1 MSSASSVQSSS
12 NTSFQ
17 CIPLGKIGESPTNPR
32 GHFDAAKLEELSR
45 SIKEV
50 GVLEP
55 LIVRAHKNGDGTA
68 FQVVSGARRYRAS
81 KLAGLAEVPATI
93 REFTDDQ
100 VRLIQL
106 AENGAREDLSPL
118 DEAEAYAALAAD
130 GLDPAAIAK
139 TLGKKTREI
148 AKRLPLAKLP
158 KRVKD
163 ALAAGHI
170 QVGHAELIG
179 LIPDAKMQERALG
192 RFLYDANDSGD
203 GKAILGCVP
212 LAMAKRIVEEEF
224 MTALSLAVFDPEDAS
239 LSPLGPCSACPHLAG
254 NNPDLFGD
262 VTGKA
267 VCTNPKDFQAKT
279 ENHLKKLR
287 ESGYTVLVSKNEA
300 KKAFPYGESDQV
312 GKDFVDLGAICHDD
326 PKRRTYEELLGKAE
340 KLTTVYALKNG
351 RVRKLYPA
359 KAIRPA
365 LVASGHGF
373 AKEKKKAAPTKKES
387 STSQANLERIG
398 DEAVSRELAAKLR
411 TVKLAPSGW
420 IDLVLRIAI
429 VSEGWK
435 VEGVIRRHGFDGSKE
450 EFATKREKIIAE
462 RVEAMTDAEKRA
474 FLVDFMI
481 GDWMHSADKAEAEL
495 YKHILKL
502 TGVDY
507 VKVANA
513 AIDEHKRKAAEA
525 KTADKPPIAAKT
537 VSVSKKAKDK
547 K

>member
-1 MSSASSVQSSS
+1 MSSDSSVQSQSVV
-12 NTSFQ
+12 TQF
-17 CIPLGKIGESPTNPR
+17 IPLTRLAESATNPR
-32 GHFDAAKLEELSR
+32 KHFDPKKLEELALN
-45 SIKEV
+45 IKEV

-55 LIVRAHKNGDGTA
+55 LLVRPRENGNGTTHEIVCGHRRSRAGT
-68 FQVVSGARRYRAS
+68 
-81 KLAGLAEVPATI
+81 LAGLGEVPCI
-93 REFTDDQ
+93 VRDFTDEQ
-100 VRLIQL
+100 VRLVQL
-106 AENGAREDLSPL
+106 AENAAREDLSPVE
-118 DEAEAYAALAAD
+118 EADAYAALVEE
-130 GLDPAAIAK
+130 GLSIGAVAQ

-192 RFLYDANDSGD
+192 RFLYNANDSGD

-224 MTALSLAVFDPEDAS
+224 MTALSLAVFDPEDAG

-287 ESGYTVLVSKNEA
+287 ESGYTVLVSKNEV
-300 KKAFPYGESDQV
+300 KKAFPYGDSDQL
-312 GKDFVDLGAICHDD
+312 GKEFVDIGAICHDD

-365 LVASGHGF
+365 LVASGHAF
-373 AKEKKKAAPTKKES
+373 AKEKKKTAPTKES

-398 DEAVSRELAAKLR
+398 DDAVSRDLAAKLR
-411 TVKLAPSGW
+411 AVKLAPSGW
-420 IDLVLRIAI
+420 IDLLLRIAI
-429 VSEGWK
+429 VSEGWR
-435 VEGVIRRHGFDGSKE
+435 VEGVIRRHGFEGSKE

-462 RVEAMTDAEKRA
+462 RLEVMTDAEKRA
-474 FLVDFMI
+474 FLVDFTI
-481 GDWMHSADKAEAEL
+481 GDWMHTADKAEQEL

-502 TGVDY
+502 AGVDC

-513 AIDEHKRKAAEA
+513 AIDAHKRKTAEA
-525 KTADKPPIAAKT
+525 KATDKPPIAAKT
-537 VSVSKKAKDK
+537 VSVAKNAKGKK
-547 K
+547 

>member
-1 MSSASSVQSSS
+1 MSGDSSVQPQSVV
-12 NTSFQ
+12 TQF
-17 CIPLGKIGESPTNPR
+17 IPLAHLTESPTNPR
-32 GHFDAAKLEELSR
+32 KHFDLKKLEELSLN
-45 SIKEV
+45 IKEV

-55 LIVRAHKNGDGTA
+55 LLVRPRQNGNGTTHEIVCGHRRSRAG
-68 FQVVSGARRYRAS
+68 
-81 KLAGLAEVPATI
+81 KLAGLGEVPCI
-93 REFTDDQ
+93 VRDFTDEQ

-106 AENGAREDLSPL
+106 AENAARENLSPVE
-118 DEAEAYAALAAD
+118 EADAYAALVEE
-130 GLDPAAIAK
+130 GVSLGAIAQ
-139 TLGKKTREI
+139 TLGKKPREI
-148 AKRLPLAKLP
+148 AKRLPLARLP

-224 MTALSLAVFDPEDAS
+224 MTALSLAVFDPEDAG

-254 NNPDLFGD
+254 NNLDLFGE

-279 ENHLKKLR
+279 EGHLKKLR
-287 ESGYTVLVSKNEA
+287 ESGYTVLISKNEL
-300 KKAFPYGESDQV
+300 KKAFPYGDSDQV
-312 GKDFVDLGAICHDD
+312 GKDFVDLGAICHED

-340 KLTTVYALKNG
+340 KLTIVYALKNG

-359 KAIRPA
+359 KAIRIA
-365 LVASGHGF
+365 LAAGHAF
-373 AKEKKKAAPTKKES
+373 AKEKKPKAAPTMKE
-387 STSQANLERIG
+387 TSKSLANLERIG

-411 TVKLAPSGW
+411 AVKLAPSGW

-429 VSEGWK
+429 VSEGWR
-435 VEGVIRRHGFDGSKE
+435 VEGVIRRHGFEGSKE

-462 RVEAMTDAEKRA
+462 RMEAMTDAEKRA
-474 FLVDFMI
+474 FLVDFLA
-481 GDWMHSADKAEAEL
+481 GDWVKTPDKAEQEL

-502 TGVDY
+502 AGVDY

-513 AIDEHKRKAAEA
+513 AIDAHKRKAAEA
-525 KTADKPPIAAKT
+525 KATEKPPIAAKT
-537 VSVSKKAKDK
+537 ARAPKKATGK